1 MQDRR
6 QMKCKGNKYINTT
19 GNTGKIRLLETQNKK
34 FNKQKQKH
42 TKH

>member
-6 QMKCKGNKYINTT
+6 QMKCKGNKCINTT
-19 GNTGKIRLLETQNKK
+19 GNTEKIRLLETRNKK

-42 TKH
+42 TTH